1 MATTDKDFLVKNGL
15 QVTDNAS
22 IGGNVTIT
30 GNLTVS
36 GTSNIGGGSSYSD
49 SDVDAHLNQSNPTS
63 GYVLSWNG
71 TDYAWVAQSGGGGG
85 IALTD
90 LSVTTNSVGTAAL
103 AYDTATGEFT
113 YTPPDLSSY
122 ATSASLANYVTSS
135 SLTTTLSSYATSASL
150 ATVATTGS
158 YSDLSGT
165 PTLATVATTGDYD
178 DLTNKPTITV
188 VNVTSLPGTPDS
200 NTLYVVTSS

>member
-22 IGGNVTIT
+22 VGGNVTIT

-49 SDVDAHLNQSNPTS
+49 SDVDTHLNQSNPTS
-63 GYVLSWNG
+63 GYVLSWDG

-103 AYDTATGEFT
+103 AYDTATGAFS

-122 ATSASLANYVTSS
+122 ATTASLSSYVTSS
-135 SLTTTLSSYATSASL
+135 SLTTTLSSYATTAS
-150 ATVATTGS
+150 
-158 YSDLSGT
+158 
-165 PTLATVATTGDYD
+165 LATVATTGDYD

-188 VNVTSLPGTPDS
+188 V
-200 NTLYVVTSS
+200 

>member
-22 IGGNVTIT
+22 VGGNVTIT

-90 LSVTTNSVGTAAL
+90 LSVTTNSAGTAAL
-103 AYDTATGEFT
+103 SYNDSTGVFS

-122 ATSASLANYVTSS
+122 VTSS
-135 SLTTTLSSYATSASL
+135 SLTSTLSSYATTASL

-165 PTLATVATTGDYD
+165 PSLATVATTGDYD
-178 DLTNKPTITV
+178 DLTNTPTITV
-188 VNVTSLPGTPDS
+188 VNVTSLPGSPDA

>member
-22 IGGNVTIT
+22 VGGNVTIT

-71 TDYAWVAQSGGGGG
+71 TDYAWVAQSSGGGG

-90 LSVTTNSVGTAAL
+90 LSVTTNSAGTAAL
-103 AYDTATGEFT
+103 SYNDSTGVFL

-122 ATSASLANYVTSS
+122 ATTASLSSYVTS
-135 SLTTTLSSYATSASL
+135 
-150 ATVATTGS
+150 GS
-158 YSDLSGT
+158 YSDLS
-165 PTLATVATTGDYD
+165 
-178 DLTNKPTITV
+178 
-188 VNVTSLPGTPDS
+188 
-200 NTLYVVTSS
+200 

>member
-22 IGGNVTIT
+22 VGGNVTIT

-71 TDYAWVAQSGGGGG
+71 TDYAWVAQSGGSSG

-90 LSVTTNSVGTAAL
+90 LSVTTNSAGTAAL
-103 AYDTATGEFT
+103 SYDNTSGAFT

-122 ATSASLANYVTSS
+122 VTSS
-135 SLTTTLSSYATSASL
+135 SLTSTLSSYATTASL

-165 PTLATVATTGDYD
+165 PTLATVATTGDYA
-178 DLTNKPTITV
+178 DLTNTPTITV
-188 VNVTSLPGTPDS
+188 VNVTSLPGSPDA

>member
-63 GYVLSWNG
+63 GYVLSWDG

-103 AYDTATGEFT
+103 AYDTATGAFT

-122 ATSASLANYVTSS
+122 ATA
-135 SLTTTLSSYATSASL
+135 ASL

>member
-22 IGGNVTIT
+22 VGGNVTIT

-36 GTSNIGGGSSYSD
+36 GTSNIGGG
-49 SDVDAHLNQSNPTS
+49 
-63 GYVLSWNG
+63 
-71 TDYAWVAQSGGGGG
+71 GG

-90 LSVTTNSVGTAAL
+90 LSVTTNSAGTAAL
-103 AYDTATGEFT
+103 SYDNTSGAFS

-122 ATSASLANYVTSS
+122 ATT
-135 SLTTTLSSYATSASL
+135 ASL

-165 PTLATVATTGDYD
+165 PSLATVATTGDYD

>member
-22 IGGNVTIT
+22 VGGNVTIT

-36 GTSNIGGGSSYSD
+36 GTSNIGGGSSYSN

-71 TDYAWVAQSGGGGG
+71 TDYAWVAQSGGSSG

-90 LSVTTNSVGTAAL
+90 LSVTTNSAGTAAL
-103 AYDTATGEFT
+103 SYDNTSGAFT

-122 ATSASLANYVTSS
+122 ATTAS
-135 SLTTTLSSYATSASL
+135 
-150 ATVATTGS
+150 
-158 YSDLSGT
+158 
-165 PTLATVATTGDYD
+165 LATVATTGDYD
-178 DLTNKPTITV
+178 DLTNTPTITV
-188 VNVTSLPGTPDS
+188 VNVTSLPGSPDA

>member
-22 IGGNVTIT
+22 VGGNVTIT

-49 SDVDAHLNQSNPTS
+49 SDVDNHLNQSNPTS

-71 TDYAWVAQSGGGGG
+71 SDYAWVAQSGGGGG
-85 IALTD
+85 ISLTD
-90 LSVTTNSVGTAAL
+90 LSVTTNSAGTAAL
-103 AYDTATGEFT
+103 SYNDSTGVFS
-113 YTPPDLSSY
+113 YTPPDLSS
-122 ATSASLANYVTSS
+122 YVTSS
-135 SLTTTLSSYATSASL
+135 SLTTTLSSYATTASL

-165 PTLATVATTGDYD
+165 PSLATVATTGDYD